1 MTDIRINFFLYTTF
15 FFQEN
20 YENNMLN
27 IGFKITNINVCYL
40 NYDTYEFRLCLVS
53 LVSLYTYDS

>member
-1 MTDIRINFFLYTTF
+1 MVYGILKILPF

-53 LVSLYTYDS
+53 LYTYDS